1 MGGGDIVTVFY
12 STAPLGKEQMTMAP
26 VVTQRMLE
34 RSVTVLQNLQ
44 PWAGYTLGW
53 AYGQP
58 RLEAHDGSM
67 DISMRGTKRYVN
79 EVVWVLIKVI
89 RMAEAHDQ
97 DTTAYV
103 QRLRS

>member
-1 MGGGDIVTVFY
+1 
-12 STAPLGKEQMTMAP
+12 MTMT
-26 VVTQRMLE
+26 VTKAMVE
-34 RSVTVLQNLQ
+34 RTVKVLQNLQ
-44 PWAGYTLGW
+44 PWAGYSLGW

-58 RLEAHDGSM
+58 RLEANGGSM

-79 EVVWVLIKVI
+79 EVMWVLIKVI